1 MRSIFILLLAVNL
14 LVFGGLWWKGQQ
26 AKVPVAVVPPAAE
39 LLAGEPLVLLSE
51 VSEQQLQEFSA
62 DRISM
67 LEPDP
72 AAGAGDDGGEAAPVQ
87 PLCEFVGPFPG
98 QLEAENFDEHLGAL
112 DVAAQVRRVEVQGEP
127 SYWVYRAPEV
137 SRKEALRRLHELQAK
152 GIDSYVIPK
161 GELENGISFGV
172 FSRLQGA
179 EARLAE
185 VKRLGYAADIHRMER
200 TYEETWVVLGAGEE
214 AKLGQEL
221 WLELLNREEG
231 LERRQNFCPDVASR

>member
-1 MRSIFILLLAVNL
+1 MRSIFILLLVVNL

-26 AKVPVAVVPPAAE
+26 VQAPAEVVPSRTE

-51 VSEQQLQEFSA
+51 VSEQQLREFSA
-62 DRISM
+62 DRVPM
-67 LEPDP
+67 HEPG
-72 AAGAGDDGGEAAPVQ
+72 AEAGADSDGVAVSQ

-172 FSRLQGA
+172 FSRLSGA

-185 VKRLGYAADIHRMER
+185 VKRLGYVADIHRMER
-200 TYEETWVVLGAGEE
+200 TYEEIWVVLGAGEE

-231 LERRQNFCPDVASR
+231 LERRQNFCPAVASR

>member
-1 MRSIFILLLAVNL
+1 MRSIFILLLVVNL
-14 LVFGGLWWKGQQ
+14 LALAGLWWRGLQ
-26 AKVPVAVVPPAAE
+26 APAPEAPVAVPRESLV
-39 LLAGEPLVLLSE
+39 GEPLVLLGE
-51 VSEQQLQEFSA
+51 VGEVQLRQLTTVK
-62 DRISM
+62 RIP
-67 LEPDP
+67 LPTP
-72 AAGAGDDGGEAAPVQ
+72 AERVAAHDGQGGA
-87 PLCEFVGPFPG
+87 PLCEFVGPFPV
-98 QLEAENFDEHLGAL
+98 QSEAEYFTEHLAAL
-112 DVAAQVRRVEVQGEP
+112 DVTAQVRRVEVQGEP

-172 FSRLQGA
+172 FSRLSGA

-185 VKRLGYAADIHRMER
+185 VKTLGYAAAIHRMER
-200 TYEETWVVLGAGEE
+200 TYEEIWVVLGPQEE
-214 AKLGQEL
+214 AKLGDEL